1 MPKRLL
7 VVESPGK
14 VKKLSQ
20 IRRRRLDR
28 EARVVVIFANERD
41 EGEDSLGFTMDDNT
55 VKFRYVA
62 RDHQVSCPSVE

>member
-20 IRRRRLDR
+20 ILGTEWIVRASCGHIR
-28 EARVVVIFANERD
+28 ELSN
-41 EGEDSLGFTMDDNT
+41 EGEDSLGFTMDGNS
-55 VKFRYVA
+55 VVA
-62 RDHQVSCPSVE
+62 TSPAISRQKKRFNP